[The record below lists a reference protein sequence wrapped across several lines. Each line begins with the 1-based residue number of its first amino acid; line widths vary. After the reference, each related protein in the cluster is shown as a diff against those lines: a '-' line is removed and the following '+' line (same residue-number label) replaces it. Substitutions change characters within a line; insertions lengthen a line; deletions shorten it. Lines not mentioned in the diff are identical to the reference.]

1 MKVTRHYLN
10 TGKGIAKMHIT
21 FLITSDMIEYACY
34 ELMDARIQE
43 ITRGTVEKKIREI
56 LASDGNEHWGYRGR
70 DEETD
75 LKAKE
80 VAETLFPDFYIDY
93 RTKNT

>member
-34 ELMDARIQE
+34 ELVEADKKV
-43 ITRGTVEKKIREI
+43 ITRGTVEKKIRDI
-56 LASDGNEHWGYRGR
+56 LTSDGGEHWCYRQL
-70 DEETD
+70 EEEAE

-80 VAETLFPDFYIDY
+80 IAENLFPDFYIDY
-93 RTKNT
+93 RNI